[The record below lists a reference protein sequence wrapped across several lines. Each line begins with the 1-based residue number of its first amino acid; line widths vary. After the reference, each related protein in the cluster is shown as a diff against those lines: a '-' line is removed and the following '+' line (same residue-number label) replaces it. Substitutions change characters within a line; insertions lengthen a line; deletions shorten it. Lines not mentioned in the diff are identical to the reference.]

1 MPIFSFG
8 SACFL
13 SVHTLSVVC
22 TGRERERERERERA
36 SASLCV
42 CPLLCFQTD
51 FLFVS
56 WKEHFN
62 YKYFERRRLTVSV
75 FEFTEI
81 DLREVEVEL
90 LYCPQKGS

>member
-1 MPIFSFG
+1 MCVSFVMFSDI
-8 SACFL
+8 
-13 SVHTLSVVC
+13 
-22 TGRERERERERERA
+22 
-36 SASLCV
+36 
-42 CPLLCFQTD
+42 D

-90 LYCPQKGS
+90 LYCPQKGFIILIIKNYSKRNRFFIVCPLFFLY